1 MLAKDMLDET
11 FFRMPNLPTL
21 ASTGMSP
28 IFLKN
33 VTYSRKKDTFTF
45 SNRKSFDSY
54 KNMFIFYIIIHNFK
68 DNFFDKLELKE
79 ITINNEPL
87 ENSGSIIENLSTE
100 DKLENS
106 SINPKNA
113 DKENNININNENT
126 SN

>member
-1 MLAKDMLDET
+1 
-11 FFRMPNLPTL
+11 MPNLPTL

-106 SINPKNA
+106 SINPKND
-113 DKENNININNENT
+113 DKENNINPNNENT